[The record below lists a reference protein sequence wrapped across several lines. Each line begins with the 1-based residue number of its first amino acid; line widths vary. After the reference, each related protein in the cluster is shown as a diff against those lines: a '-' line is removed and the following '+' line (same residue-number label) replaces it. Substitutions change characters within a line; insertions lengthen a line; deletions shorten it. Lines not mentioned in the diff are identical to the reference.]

1 MKNRSFKKL
10 HLLLMLFSCYCL
22 TLVLFRGW
30 FTASYFYL
38 FLIWN
43 LILAYIP
50 FCITITIKRVK
61 PKNISFVLFF
71 ILWLL
76 FLPNAPYII
85 TDIFH
90 LKKQTN
96 IPIWFDLLLILSFA
110 LNGLLLF
117 FLTVYDMHKHLL
129 TRISHKSTSF
139 ITLVTL
145 LLSGFGIYLGR
156 FLRWNSW
163 DIISNPKL
171 LLLDITDRFIDPLS
185 HPTTWGV
192 TFGYG
197 ILFLFG
203 FLLINLIKTESGSVD
218 ITKKQ

>member
-1 MKNRSFKKL
+1 MKTSSHKKL
-10 HLLLMLFSCYCL
+10 QLLLLLFSGYCL
-22 TLVLFRGW
+22 ALVIFRGW
-30 FTASYFYL
+30 FTSSYFYL
-38 FLIWN
+38 FLVWN

-50 FCITITIKRVK
+50 YCITNTIKKVK
-61 PKNISFVLFF
+61 LKTISFVLVF
-71 ILWLL
+71 IVWLL
-76 FLPNAPYII
+76 FLPNASYII

-90 LKKQTN
+90 LKQRAN
-96 IPIWFDLLLILSFA
+96 VPIWFDLLLIFSFA

-117 FLTVYDMHKHLL
+117 YLSVYDMHKHLL
-129 TRISHKSTSF
+129 TKVSLKLTWF
-139 ITLVTL
+139 ITISTL

-171 LLLDITDRFIDPLS
+171 LLIDIIDRIVNPLS
-185 HPTTWGV
+185 HPATWGV

-203 FLLINLIKTESGSVD
+203 FLLLKLIRADNKEVD
-218 ITKKQ
+218 IIKKQ

>member
-1 MKNRSFKKL
+1 MKNNSYKKL
-10 HLLLMLFSCYCL
+10 QLLLLLFSSYCL
-22 TLVLFRGW
+22 TLVVFRGY
-30 FTASYFYL
+30 FTSSYFYL

-43 LILAYIP
+43 LTLAYIP
-50 FCITITIKRVK
+50 FCITSIIKRVNLK
-61 PKNISFVLFF
+61 GLGFVLVFM
-71 ILWLL
+71 IWLL
-76 FLPNAPYII
+76 FLPNASYII

-96 IPIWFDLLLILSFA
+96 MPVWFDLLLILSFA

-117 FLTVYDMHKHLL
+117 FLSVYDMHKHLL
-129 TRISHKSTSF
+129 TIISSKLTWF
-139 ITLVTL
+139 ITISTL

-171 LLLDITDRFIDPLS
+171 LLLDVVDRIVNPLS
-185 HPTTWGV
+185 HPATWGV

-203 FLLINLIKTESGSVD
+203 FLLLKLIRDNNKE
-218 ITKKQ
+218 II